1 MRLLPSPPSRSPSL
15 AGLFLGL
22 VAALA
27 LPLAARGQSADPA
40 ASYPNQTVRIIVPF
54 SAGSNTDGQARVIAD
69 KLGELWRQQVIVE
82 NRPGMAGTN
91 SAAKATPDGYNL
103 LLTSSGHSISGVL
116 HKNLSFD
123 PIKDFT
129 AVTQVTTVPVALIV
143 SPDLPAKTA
152 KEFIELAV
160 AKPGTLNF
168 SSAGTASTS
177 YLAGELFKQTAKIN
191 IVHIPYKGGPEAM
204 TAVIR
209 GDAQL
214 YMSSVNLALD
224 LLQAGRVRALA
235 VTTAARV
242 APLPDVP
249 TVAESGLPDYFYD
262 SWFGVLA
269 PAHTPPSVV
278 EKISRDI
285 AHVLDLPDVQD
296 RLTKLGMV
304 VSTSGPAKFDEL
316 VRKDTERFGKLLRD
330 AGIGAE

>member
-1 MRLLPSPPSRSPSL
+1 MNLLPTSLLLVAFCLAPL
-15 AGLFLGL
+15 AGA
-22 VAALA
+22 VA
-27 LPLAARGQSADPA
+27 QTADPA

-82 NRPGMAGTN
+82 NRPGVAGTN
-91 SAAKATPDGYNL
+91 SAAKSAPDGYTL

-116 HKNLSFD
+116 HTNISFD

-129 AVTQVTTVPVALIV
+129 AVTQVTTVPMALIV
-143 SPDLPAKTA
+143 SPDLPARNV
-152 KEFIELAV
+152 KEFIDLAN
-160 AKPGTLNF
+160 AKPGSLNF

-214 YMSSVNLALD
+214 YLSSVNLALD
-224 LLQAGRVRALA
+224 LMQAGRVRALA
-235 VTTAARV
+235 VTTTSRV
-242 APLPDVP
+242 APLPDTP
-249 TVAESGLPDYFYD
+249 TAAESGLPDYSYD

-269 PAHTPPSVV
+269 PANTPSPIV

-285 AHVLDLPDVQD
+285 ARVLQLPDVQD
-296 RLTKLGMV
+296 RLTKLGMIT
-304 VSTSGPAKFDEL
+304 STQGPAKFDEL
-316 VRKDTERFGKLLRD
+316 VRKDTERFGKLLRE
-330 AGIGAE
+330 AGIGPE

>member
-1 MRLLPSPPSRSPSL
+1 MRVPTSL
-15 AGLFLGL
+15 ALSVACPAL
-22 VAALA
+22 VAACWLV
-27 LPLAARGQSADPA
+27 PIAAQAQSDPA

-82 NRPGMAGTN
+82 NRPGIAGTN
-91 SAAKATPDGYNL
+91 SAAKSAPDGYNL

-116 HKNLSFD
+116 NKNLSFD
-123 PIKDFT
+123 PIKDFA

-143 SPDLPAKTA
+143 APDLPAKTVKDFVA
-152 KEFIELAV
+152 LAQ
-160 AKPGTLNF
+160 AKPGALNF

-209 GDAQL
+209 GDVQL

-224 LLQAGRVRALA
+224 LIQAGRVRALA
-235 VTTAARV
+235 VTTAERV

-249 TVAESGLPDYFYD
+249 TVAESGLPEYFYD

-269 PAHTPPSVV
+269 PANTPAPIV

-285 AHVLDLPDVQD
+285 ARVLQLPDVQD
-296 RLTKLGMV
+296 RLSKLGMV
-304 VSTSGPAKFDEL
+304 TSTHGAAKFDAL

-330 AGIGAE
+330 AGLAAE

>member
-1 MRLLPSPPSRSPSL
+1 MRWLPASLLLAVFSLPP
-15 AGLFLGL
+15 LFG
-22 VAALA
+22 AQA
-27 LPLAARGQSADPA
+27 QTADPA

-82 NRPGMAGTN
+82 NRPGIAGTN

-129 AVTQVTTVPVALIV
+129 AVTQVTTVPMALIV
-143 SPDLPAKTA
+143 SPDLPARNV
-152 KEFIELAV
+152 KEFIDLAG
-160 AKPGTLNF
+160 AKPGSLNF

-214 YMSSVNLALD
+214 YLSSVNLALE
-224 LLQAGRVRALA
+224 LIQAGRVRALA
-235 VTTAARV
+235 VTTTSRV
-242 APLPDVP
+242 APLPDTP
-249 TVAESGLPDYFYD
+249 TAAESGLPDYFYD

-269 PAHTPPSVV
+269 PANTPGPIVQKLSH
-278 EKISRDI
+278 DI
-285 AHVLDLPDVQD
+285 ARVLQLPDVQD

-304 VSTSGPAKFDEL
+304 VSTNGPAKFDEL

-330 AGIGAE
+330 AGIGGE